1 MKKNEIFTI
10 PNILSALRIIAIPI
24 YAYIYL
30 TATDINNHIIA
41 AIILSASALTDL
53 LDGFIARKFNMVT
66 KLGTVLDPIADKLT
80 QGVMIICLSI
90 VYRPILILLI
100 LFIIKEGFMAVMGVY
115 NLKKGLMLNGALLS
129 GKICTTALFISMIAI
144 VLFPEM
150 PPIVMY
156 VLIAICLFF
165 MILSLVSYI
174 FVYMGKNKKI
184 KIIPV
189 KNKAKSNNL

>member
-174 FVYMGKNKKI
+174 SVYMGKNKKI

>member
-174 FVYMGKNKKI
+174 SVYIGKNKKI